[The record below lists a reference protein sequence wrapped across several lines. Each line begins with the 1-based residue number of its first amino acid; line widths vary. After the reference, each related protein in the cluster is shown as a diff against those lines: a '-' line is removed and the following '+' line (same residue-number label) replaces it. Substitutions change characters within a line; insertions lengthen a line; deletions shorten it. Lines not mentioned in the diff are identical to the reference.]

1 MKKSTILFLTST
13 ILSIVVLV
21 FAVYYS
27 LLSAVPTL
35 AIVVGVSLYTPLCLV
50 QLGLLF
56 RSLETKPEKEIIIK
70 EVVPEPSKISSAVP
84 ETTTPLVVTD
94 TIHEKWSKAMYDMF
108 AKKWTGIF
116 SNATYP
122 ADKATRAEISVELWK
137 IASLTMDYLLV
148 VNNDPN
154 ALKRNRE
161 ITNAVVEGKDIIND
175 VELKEFFQ
183 DPTSVQQKV
192 LIIND
197 ILSAQLAAKQSF
209 DIPVFGYKVEL
220 GKK

>member
-1 MKKSTILFLTST
+1 MKKSSIIFL
-13 ILSIVVLV
+13 LSIFLSVVAISICIYVGIRQAIPSWLIILGVVLY
-21 FAVYYS
+21 A
-27 LLSAVPTL
+27 
-35 AIVVGVSLYTPLCLV
+35 PLCLV
-50 QLGLLF
+50 QIGLFLK
-56 RSLETKPEKEIIIK
+56 SIESKPEKEIIVKEITLEPIK
-70 EVVPEPSKISSAVP
+70 DSTPDIVESSSDNNSVY
-84 ETTTPLVVTD
+84 ER
-94 TIHEKWSKAMYDMF
+94 WSEAMYEKF
-108 AKKWTGIF
+108 AKKWTDIF
-116 SNATYP
+116 ANATYP
-122 ADKATRAEISVELWK
+122 ADKATRAEINVELWK

-161 ITNAVVEGKDIIND
+161 MTNAVIDGKDLTKE
-175 VELKEFFQ
+175 VELKDFFE

-197 ILSAQLAAKQSF
+197 LLSSQLAAKQFF

>member
-108 AKKWTGIF
+108 AKKWTDIF

>member
-13 ILSIVVLV
+13 ILSIVALV

-84 ETTTPLVVTD
+84 ETTTPSVVTD
-94 TIHEKWSKAMYDMF
+94 TIHETWSKAMYDMF
-108 AKKWTGIF
+108 AEKWTEIF

-197 ILSAQLAAKQSF
+197 ILSSQLAAKQSF

>member
-108 AKKWTGIF
+108 AKKWTDIF

-161 ITNAVVEGKDIIND
+161 ITNAVVEGKDLIND

-197 ILSAQLAAKQSF
+197 MLSSQLAAKQSF

>member
-1 MKKSTILFLTST
+1 M
-13 ILSIVVLV
+13 
-21 FAVYYS
+21 
-27 LLSAVPTL
+27 
-35 AIVVGVSLYTPLCLV
+35 
-50 QLGLLF
+50 LF
-56 RSLETKPEKEIIIK
+56 RSLEPKPEKEIIIK
-70 EVVPEPSKISSAVP
+70 EVVSEPSKISSAVP
-84 ETTTPLVVTD
+84 ESTTPSVVTD

-108 AKKWTGIF
+108 AEKWTEIF
-116 SNATYP
+116 TNATYP

-161 ITNAVVEGKDIIND
+161 ITNAVVEGKDLIND

-197 ILSAQLAAKQSF
+197 MLSSQLAAKQSF

>member
-13 ILSIVVLV
+13 ILSIVALV

-84 ETTTPLVVTD
+84 ETTTPSVVTD

-197 ILSAQLAAKQSF
+197 ILSSQLAAKQSF

>member
-1 MKKSTILFLTST
+1 MKKSTILFLIST
-13 ILSIVVLV
+13 ILSIVALV

-27 LLSAVPTL
+27 LQLAVPTL
-35 AIVVGVSLYTPLCLV
+35 AIVVGVSLYIPLCLV

-56 RSLETKPEKEIIIK
+56 RSLEPKPEKEIIIK

-84 ETTTPLVVTD
+84 ETTTPSVVTD

-108 AKKWTGIF
+108 AKKWTDIF

-197 ILSAQLAAKQSF
+197 IL
-209 DIPVFGYKVEL
+209 
-220 GKK
+220 

>member
-1 MKKSTILFLTST
+1 M
-13 ILSIVVLV
+13 
-21 FAVYYS
+21 
-27 LLSAVPTL
+27 
-35 AIVVGVSLYTPLCLV
+35 

-56 RSLETKPEKEIIIK
+56 RSLEPKPEKEIIIK
-70 EVVPEPSKISSAVP
+70 EVVSEPSKISSSVP
-84 ETTTPLVVTD
+84 ESTTPSVVTD

-108 AKKWTGIF
+108 AEKWTEIF
-116 SNATYP
+116 TNATYP

-161 ITNAVVEGKDIIND
+161 ITNAVVEGKDLIND

-197 ILSAQLAAKQSF
+197 MLSSQLAAKQSF

>member
-13 ILSIVVLV
+13 ILSIVALV

-27 LLSAVPTL
+27 LLLAVPTL

-56 RSLETKPEKEIIIK
+56 RSLEPKPEKEIIIK
-70 EVVPEPSKISSAVP
+70 EVVPEPSKISSEVP
-84 ETTTPLVVTD
+84 ESTTTSVTTD
-94 TIHEKWSKAMYDMF
+94 SIHEKWSKAMYDIF
-108 AKKWTGIF
+108 AKNWTEIF
-116 SNATYP
+116 NNATYP

-197 ILSAQLAAKQSF
+197 MLSSQLAAKQTF

>member
-1 MKKSTILFLTST
+1 MIST
-13 ILSIVVLV
+13 ILSIVALV

-27 LLSAVPTL
+27 LQLAVPTL
-35 AIVVGVSLYTPLCLV
+35 AIVVGVSLYIPLCLV

-84 ETTTPLVVTD
+84 ETTTPSVVTD

-108 AKKWTGIF
+108 AKKWTDIF

-197 ILSAQLAAKQSF
+197 ILSSQLAAKQSF

>member
-1 MKKSTILFLTST
+1 MKNSTILFLTST
-13 ILSIVVLV
+13 ILSIVALV

-27 LLSAVPTL
+27 L
-35 AIVVGVSLYTPLCLV
+35 AIVVGVSLYIPLCLV

-56 RSLETKPEKEIIIK
+56 RSLEPKPEKEIVIK

-84 ETTTPLVVTD
+84 VSTTPSVVID

-108 AKKWTGIF
+108 AEKWTEIF
-116 SNATYP
+116 TNATYP

-161 ITNAVVEGKDIIND
+161 ITNAVVEGKDLIND

-197 ILSAQLAAKQSF
+197 MLSSQLAAKQSF

>member
-13 ILSIVVLV
+13 ILSIVALV

-197 ILSAQLAAKQSF
+197 ILSSQLAAKQSF

>member
-13 ILSIVVLV
+13 ILSIVALV

-35 AIVVGVSLYTPLCLV
+35 AIVVGISLYTPLCLV

-84 ETTTPLVVTD
+84 ETTTPSVVTD
-94 TIHEKWSKAMYDMF
+94 TIHEKWSKAMYDRF
-108 AKKWTGIF
+108 AEKWTEIF

-197 ILSAQLAAKQSF
+197 ILSSQLAAKQSF

>member
-13 ILSIVVLV
+13 ILSIVALV

-108 AKKWTGIF
+108 AKKWTDIF

-197 ILSAQLAAKQSF
+197 ILSSQLAAKQSF

>member
-13 ILSIVVLV
+13 ILSIAALV

-108 AKKWTGIF
+108 AKKWTDIF

-209 DIPVFGYKVEL
+209 DIPVFGYKIEL

>member
-1 MKKSTILFLTST
+1 M
-13 ILSIVVLV
+13 V
-21 FAVYYS
+21 
-27 LLSAVPTL
+27 
-35 AIVVGVSLYTPLCLV
+35 
-50 QLGLLF
+50 LF

-84 ETTTPLVVTD
+84 ETTTPSVVTD

-108 AKKWTGIF
+108 AEKWTEIF

-197 ILSAQLAAKQSF
+197 ILSSQLAAKQSF